1 MCCISCN
8 LLKDSFIIQNFF
20 QRENKR
26 ISLHQVEQDEVEQD
40 QHQQHHHQ
48 QQQQHQQH
56 QQQQQQLALILSHL
70 EGQQL
75 DEHQLG
81 LLLTHL
87 EGLSFE
93 QQQVLGHQ
101 LETQRQQQQG
111 VQQQNDVEVN
121 GEPIY
126 QNQGQI
132 IASEGLEPI
141 YQNLPLPKLEE
152 VGFLNLGNNRCFDL
166 WDFYNSY
173 LILGAHL

>member
-1 MCCISCN
+1 M
-8 LLKDSFIIQNFF
+8 
-20 QRENKR
+20 
-26 ISLHQVEQDEVEQD
+26 
-40 QHQQHHHQ
+40 
-48 QQQQHQQH
+48 
-56 QQQQQQLALILSHL
+56 SHL

-81 LLLTHL
+81 LLLTQL

-101 LETQRQQQQG
+101 LEAQQQQQQQG
-111 VQQQNDVEVN
+111 VQQQRDVEVD

-152 VGFLNLGNNRCFDL
+152 VGF
-166 WDFYNSY
+166 
-173 LILGAHL
+173 

>member
-1 MCCISCN
+1 M
-8 LLKDSFIIQNFF
+8 
-20 QRENKR
+20 
-26 ISLHQVEQDEVEQD
+26 EQDEVDQD

-48 QQQQHQQH
+48 QHQQQQH

-81 LLLTHL
+81 LLITHL

-111 VQQQNDVEVN
+111 VQQQNGVEVD

-152 VGFLNLGNNRCFDL
+152 VGFLNLGNNRCFVL
-166 WDFYNSY
+166 GDFYNSY
-173 LILGAHL
+173 LILSAPL